1 MLLSGVLEKTL
12 ESPLDS
18 KQVKPVHPK
27 GDQSWIFIGRTDV
40 EAEIPIFWPPDAKNR
55 LFRKDFD
62 AGKDLQSSPGRLVPR
77 RRGRQE
83 MRWVDGITDSM
94 DMSLSNL
101 RELVMDREA
110 WRAAVHEVTNSRTWL
125 SDWTELTRDIL
136 CALLLLKIFC
146 KLCCRTLSLWGYGME
161 TQKEHVLLCLIMK
174 DFKLMLQRDGGKRV
188 ETKESFIPPYRWV

>member
-1 MLLSGVLEKTL
+1 MLLSGVLKKTL

-18 KQVKPVHPK
+18 KQIKPVHPK
-27 GDQSWIFIGRTDV
+27 RDQSWIFIGRTDV
-40 EAEIPIFWPPDAKNR
+40 EAETPILWPPDAKNG
-55 LFRKDFD
+55 LFRKDSD

-77 RRGRQE
+77 RRGWQE
-83 MRWVDGITDSM
+83 MRWVDGITNSM
-94 DMSLSNL
+94 DMSLSDL

-125 SDWTELTRDIL
+125 SHWTELTRDIL

-146 KLCCRTLSLWGYGME
+146 KLCSRTLSLWGYGME

-174 DFKLMLQRDGGKRV
+174 DFKVMLQRDGGKRV
-188 ETKESFIPPYRWV
+188 EIKRKFYPPI